1 VSFFFA
7 LSTAGSEK
15 EGHRIGKILVE
26 KGLAACV
33 NVIPG
38 ITSFFFWEGKL
49 CKDKEV
55 MLLIKTT
62 ERNLKEIADNIIKIH
77 SYSVPEILFVKI
89 EKGDKKY
96 LDWIRETVEKGR
108 KKRIKKLLTE
118 VIEKR

>member
-1 VSFFFA
+1 VSFFFV

-15 EGHRIGKILVE
+15 EGNRIGKILVE

-33 NVIPG
+33 NVIPE

-62 ERNLKEIADNIIKIH
+62 KRNLKEITNNIIKMN
-77 SYSVPEILFVKI
+77 SYSVPEVLFVKI

-96 LDWIRETVEKGR
+96 LDWIRETVERGTE
-108 KKRIKKLLTE
+108 KKDKK
-118 VIEKR
+118 IIDRRH

>member
-1 VSFFFA
+1 MSFFLA

-62 ERNLKEIADNIIKIH
+62 KRNLREITNNIIKIH

-118 VIEKR
+118 GIQKR